1 MRDKMSLGFVA
12 LLVLALVAGV
22 AGTGRAQS
30 TGQAATFVG
39 YYMDTFC
46 GNSGKGA
53 DGSDV
58 VNSPQDHT
66 KMCLVACKAGGF
78 GISLETGD
86 SYVYYPFDKAG
97 SDLSVKEVLNKSK
110 RDDGFLVSV
119 EGVLK
124 DGTITIRSIKEAN
137 VF

>member
-1 MRDKMSLGFVA
+1 MRDKLSLGFVA
-12 LLVLALVAGV
+12 LLVLALVGVV
-22 AGTGRAQS
+22 AGTAVAQS
-30 TGQAATFVG
+30 TGQAVTFVG
-39 YYMDTFC
+39 YYMDTYC
-46 GNSGKGA
+46 GSSGNGA

-78 GISLETGD
+78 GISLKTGD
-86 SYVYYPFDKAG
+86 AYVYYPFDKAG

-110 RDDGFLVSV
+110 RDSGFLVSV

-124 DGTITIRSIKEAN
+124 DGTITVRSIKEAN

>member
-1 MRDKMSLGFVA
+1 MRNKMSFPLMA
-12 LLVLALVAGV
+12 LLVVALVGGV
-22 AGTGRAQS
+22 AGTAVAQS

-46 GNSGKGA
+46 GAAGKGA

-58 VNSPQDHT
+58 VNSPEDHT

-78 GISLETGD
+78 GLSVKTGNA
-86 SYVYYPFDKAG
+86 YVYYPFDKAG
-97 SDLSVKEVLNKSK
+97 SDLSMKEVLNKSK
-110 RDDGFLVSV
+110 RDNNFLVSV
-119 EGVLK
+119 DGVLK
-124 DGTITIRSIKEAN
+124 DGVLTVRSIKEAN